1 MGLHEQPGL
10 PSENRGNSSSGS
22 NPEQS
27 KLEGVFQLLNNVIR
41 TTRDFLVKDVFS
53 VDDLEV
59 KILGGLRFNRRTF
72 STLASGSVY
81 SVTRMDYCI
90 GITNL
95 SYAPSIGLP
104 SPSAAGAGKTY
115 LIKDEA
121 GGGATTTIT
130 IRSTGDATIDGASS
144 VTIAANYGAKM
155 LYTDGN
161 QWYVGLS

>member
-1 MGLHEQPGL
+1 MHEQPGL
-10 PSENRGNSSSGS
+10 PSQSLGGSFGNS
-22 NPEQS
+22 NPQQS
-27 KLEGVFQLLNNVIR
+27 KLDGVFQLLNNVIR
-41 TTRDFLVKDVFS
+41 TTRDFIVKDNFT

-59 KILGGLRFNRRTF
+59 KILCGLRFNRRTF

-104 SPSAAGAGKTY
+104 SPSAAGSGKTY

-121 GGGATTTIT
+121 GGAGTTTIT
-130 IRSTGDATIDGASS
+130 IRSTGDATIDGASTA
-144 VTIAANYGAKM
+144 TIAVAYGSKM

-161 QWYVGLS
+161 AWYVGLS